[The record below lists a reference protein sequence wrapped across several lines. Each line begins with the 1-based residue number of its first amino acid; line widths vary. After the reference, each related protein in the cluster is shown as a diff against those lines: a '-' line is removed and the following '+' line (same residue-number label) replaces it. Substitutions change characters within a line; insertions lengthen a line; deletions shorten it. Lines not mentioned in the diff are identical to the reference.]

1 MDGAREQGRVVRL
14 MEMQSENSAAD
25 GYLLPFT
32 LLAIGGSPH
41 SLLPT
46 RRSFP
51 KTDVP
56 VRTHGA
62 LSDQPSRNASADSG
76 WKRFRSAPRG
86 WLGVRDGDG
95 FVHVTAI
102 LLRGRSFKVGGEV
115 VFIYIPP
122 TTPILKVPGRT
133 FGVRSKVRLSSA
145 SLDDDDIA
153 ERRSVQHTR
162 VQTGEQRVVDAAIL
176 LITYL
181 PG

>member
-1 MDGAREQGRVVRL
+1 
-14 MEMQSENSAAD
+14 
-25 GYLLPFT
+25 
-32 LLAIGGSPH
+32 
-41 SLLPT
+41 
-46 RRSFP
+46 
-51 KTDVP
+51 
-56 VRTHGA
+56 
-62 LSDQPSRNASADSG
+62 
-76 WKRFRSAPRG
+76 
-86 WLGVRDGDG
+86 
-95 FVHVTAI
+95 VTAI
-102 LLRGRSFKVGGEV
+102 LLRGSSFKVGGEV

-133 FGVRSKVRLSSA
+133 FGVRSNEVRLSSA